1 MSEPKDRR
9 AAGRHRILKA
19 GLRLVRD
26 GGFRELQISNVA
38 AAAGIATGTVYLYF
52 PSKSELCAEVFRFA
66 SRHEIAV
73 LQEIADSDGSAGER
87 LRGAVRAFVRRALE
101 GARLAYALIA
111 EPVDPAVEAERIEAR
126 IAYRGIFARILAEG
140 VAAGE
145 FAPQDLEIGAACL
158 VGLLTESMVVP
169 LAPEGG
175 QPRDPDDLAVAIADF
190 AMRAVG
196 ATAAAPLRRIA

>member
-1 MSEPKDRR
+1 MSETRGRR
-9 AAGRHRILKA
+9 AAGRDRILKA

-26 GGFRELQISNVA
+26 GGFRELQITNVA

-52 PSKSELCAEVFRFA
+52 PSKSELCAEVFRLA
-66 SRHEIAV
+66 SRHEVAV
-73 LQEIADSDGSAGER
+73 LQEIAAADKPAGER
-87 LRGAVRAFVRRALE
+87 LRGAVRAFVHRAFE

-126 IAYRGIFARILAEG
+126 MAYRRVFARILADG

-145 FAPQDLEIGAACL
+145 FAPQDVEIGAACL
-158 VGLLTESMVVP
+158 VGLLTESMVAP
-169 LAPEGG
+169 LAEERG
-175 QPRDPDDLAVAIADF
+175 RAREPDRLAGAIAEF

-196 ATAAAPLRRIA
+196 APQAGQLRRIA